1 MKLFQVQ
8 KKTPISTPEKEI
20 KIKIKISTC
29 SGRKLAVN
37 NRGNHLL
44 LRRNMTINLTL
55 NRTIILRNKQGKIN

>member
-1 MKLFQVQ
+1 MKLFQLQ
-8 KKTPISTPEKEI
+8 KKTPISTSEKEI
-20 KIKIKISTC
+20 KIKNIFSTC

-55 NRTIILRNKQGKIN
+55 NRTIILRNKQDKIN